1 MAGFSSWSDGNWF
14 NLIQTAGIVGS
25 LLFGAATAQ
34 REAKTREI
42 ENHLTIAEQHRNLWN
57 EARQRKD
64 LDRIFQTDADVI
76 KIRITVAESEFLN
89 LVVGHF
95 QAGWILSENGAAITL
110 NEMRADVR
118 DFFTLPLPRAVW
130 ERTKG
135 MRNRRFVKFVERA
148 LQ

>member
-1 MAGFSSWSDGNWF
+1 MAGFSSWIDGNWF

-76 KIRITVAESEFLN
+76 KIPITVAESEFLN

>member
-76 KIRITVAESEFLN
+76 KIPITVAESEFLN